1 MTITTMTITSRNNTE
16 RRNKVLG
23 AAIGFLVS
31 LPIVGSL
38 ALSWAGKALAV
49 GGSSLA
55 GYVLSKGRR

>member
-1 MTITTMTITSRNNTE
+1 M
-16 RRNKVLG
+16 LG